1 MGCDIHLYLEKRN
14 KYGKWENSEF
24 TKEEFYGGRCYPLFA
39 RLANVRNLWNLEHLP
54 LRGFPINASTEVKK
68 AFLCKIVSDAKYD
81 QMIDDCP
88 MNIIKKTRSIEILE
102 DSDYK
107 YIKPY
112 LIEDNGDLLQLDKD
126 YILYMLNN
134 DKVSLGKLYIT
145 HPDFHS
151 ANCCTY
157 EEMRQCVQETVKEEY
172 YESERWFNLLSKM
185 EEYTK
190 EGDCRAIFWFDN

>member
-14 KYGKWENSEF
+14 KLGKWENSEF
-24 TKEEFYGGRCYPLFA
+24 TKEEFHVGRCYPLFA

-54 LRGFPINASTEVKK
+54 LRGVPINASTEVKK
-68 AFLCKIVSDAKYD
+68 AFLCKIVSDEKYD

-88 MNIIKKTRSIEILE
+88 MNIIRKTLSIKILG
-102 DSDYK
+102 DADYK

-112 LIEDNGDLLQLDKD
+112 IIEDNGDLLQLDKD
-126 YILYMLNN
+126 YILYMLKN

-145 HPDFHS
+145 DLDFHS

-157 EEMRQCVQETVKEEY
+157 EEMRQCVQETVEEEY
-172 YESERWFNLLSKM
+172 YQSERWFNLLSKM